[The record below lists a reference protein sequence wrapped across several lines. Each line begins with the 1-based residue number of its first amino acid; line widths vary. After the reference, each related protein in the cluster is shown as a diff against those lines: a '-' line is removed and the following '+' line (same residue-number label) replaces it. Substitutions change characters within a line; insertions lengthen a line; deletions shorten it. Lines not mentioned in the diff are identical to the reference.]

1 MFLKLGGMAN
11 LEAEYRS
18 KLFFKATG
26 VNIQAMLLFII
37 LSVMTSLSLVTC
49 QTDQECKLEVVNRK
63 DFEEKIVIYL
73 SEDSKS
79 LLIEYNLTIS
89 SRGNITDWNNI
100 ADSTSIE
107 PWRWFR
113 AKGDEIIRFLL
124 IYDRIFLGSVFFYK
138 IYKYFPV
145 DLVDHPDGCL
155 QNISTTETSSF
166 IMRALIEDF
175 GIRFEDLRTSSKLYK
190 EPFICTTRRD
200 NGKTYKWC
208 CKNDLH
214 NEIVCNSVQE

>member
-1 MFLKLGGMAN
+1 
-11 LEAEYRS
+11 
-18 KLFFKATG
+18 TG

-107 PWRWFR
+107 PW
-113 AKGDEIIRFLL
+113 
-124 IYDRIFLGSVFFYK
+124 
-138 IYKYFPV
+138 
-145 DLVDHPDGCL
+145 
-155 QNISTTETSSF
+155 
-166 IMRALIEDF
+166 
-175 GIRFEDLRTSSKLYK
+175 
-190 EPFICTTRRD
+190 
-200 NGKTYKWC
+200 
-208 CKNDLH
+208 
-214 NEIVCNSVQE
+214 